1 MEKAIYTWGLIA
13 NGGRWSANGR
23 RWSANGRR
31 WSAPKTIWPFIPV
44 RQSAL
49 GRARSGECARESG
62 ACWLFTCR
70 ENSMTKERGGSFIFL
85 AAGIYGMALSMRLPF
100 GRWNE
105 PGAGVFPLVLSFL
118 LCVCGIS
125 WFLRG
130 KGEKKESV
138 GLGEF
143 LRRFVTPLKILGIT
157 AAFILFLEPLGYL
170 LSSTL
175 YLFVLLL
182 WVSRY
187 GLWVAM
193 VLSLAFGPGSWLF
206 FSKLL
211 STPLPKGFL
220 PI

>member
-1 MEKAIYTWGLIA
+1 MRTNDVRWREHGASSMEKASYTWGLI
-13 NGGRWSANGR
+13 
-23 RWSANGRR
+23 ANGRR
-31 WSAPKTIWPFIPV
+31 WSAPKTIWPFIPA
-44 RQSAL
+44 RESAL
-49 GRARSGECARESG
+49 GRAGHAG
-62 ACWLFTCR
+62 FFTCK

-85 AAGIYGMALSMRLPF
+85 AAGIYGMALSIRLPF

-105 PGAGVFPLVLSFL
+105 PGAGVFPLVLSCL

-125 WFLRG
+125 WFVRG
-130 KGEKKESV
+130 KGEEKEPV

-143 LRRFVTPLKILGIT
+143 LRRFVTPLKIIGIT

-170 LSSTL
+170 LASTL

-187 GLWVAM
+187 GLWIAM
-193 VLSLAFGPGSWLF
+193 VLSFAFGPGSWLF

-220 PI
+220 PV